1 MNPTQTV
8 SPDKS
13 AELSRGP
20 EGGLVRDYYDN
31 DFVYSPYSEIVDYE
45 NLYLFQTRLSDL
57 EKLIPEGTKCLRIA
71 EGKGLVGIGMQNFP
85 AGQFEQSPGEHQKTY
100 VVIAVEPDY
109 KIKMA
114 TPRFCFF
121 ALRVC
126 TTDRWLNE
134 HTYDINAAPISWNS
148 GLTIDIDHDNY
159 TTRVHD
165 DDGPIFEIDTPFK
178 HKNFSDLNGW
188 GQNVTIQNGKLYW
201 QTWHWEGRGIEFFLN
216 KRVGK
221 FYDHPFLAG
230 IDTSDLT
237 CRHIFAAEAH
247 HPSSMTLYK
256 PIHKAN
262 VAEEEEKPMRDESE
276 AFSDKIEEHVF
287 HGKSETLRSSYFT
300 DLRKYLAGGIHYNF
314 HGFPLKFLSKLI
326 QCGQGT
332 RVWDGEGREY
342 LDLYGKFG
350 AMFLGHGHEQYNARL
365 KDCIDQITVVDASG
379 LEYEAAKKLQQHVPS
394 ADLVRFSLSGTE
406 AVQNAV
412 RLARAYTG
420 KSKIIRFYGHYH
432 GNADNLMGG
441 KASQVETPWPEDY
454 IGDVFYTE
462 GRAPNIFKDQS
473 YITLWNET
481 SMLEMLLEERQNE
494 VAALLMEPICIN
506 GGGIEPEE
514 GYLEEVAELCKK
526 YGVLLIFDEV
536 ITGVRCGLGGA
547 QSLFGVTPDITVYGK
562 AVGGGAVPVSVIMG
576 RREIMDMYTNFR
588 AIHGGTFNGYPLGM
602 AAVIATME
610 ILEAEGDYFT
620 RVSGKA
626 NRIID
631 AFKHAAAEHGVPLS
645 IQGPPTGITFHVN
658 ETELDSSL
666 QFGKDLLKKNL
677 LLNIIALDHGIIFS
691 PISRMYSNLQLND
704 DDVSFFEDRIGNVMK
719 AYCEVCDEVTA

>member
-1 MNPTQTV
+1 MY
-8 SPDKS
+8 
-13 AELSRGP
+13 L
-20 EGGLVRDYYDN
+20 
-31 DFVYSPYSEIVDYE
+31 PYSELVDYE

-71 EGKGLVGIGMQNFP
+71 EDKGLVGIGMQNFP
-85 AGQFEQSPGEHQKTY
+85 AGQFEHSPSEHQKTY

-109 KIKMA
+109 QIKMA

-134 HTYDINAAPISWNS
+134 HTYDINKAPISWNS
-148 GLTIDIDHDNY
+148 GLTIEIDHDNY
-159 TTRVHD
+159 TTRAYD

-188 GQNVTIQNGKLYW
+188 GQNVTIQNGALYW

-216 KRVGK
+216 KKVGK

-230 IDTSDLT
+230 IDTDDLT
-237 CRHIFAAEAH
+237 CRHIFAAEAGH
-247 HPSSMTLYK
+247 TSSMTLFK
-256 PIHKAN
+256 PIYKAD
-262 VAEEEEKPMRDESE
+262 VSEEEEKPMREE
-276 AFSDKIEEHVF
+276 CQAFSEKITEHVF
-287 HGKSETLRSSYFT
+287 AGRPEAQRDSYFEQ
-300 DLRKYLAGGIHYNF
+300 LQEYLAGGIHYNF

-326 QCGQGT
+326 KRGQGT

-365 KDCIDQITVVDASG
+365 KDCIDQITVVDSSG
-379 LEYEAAKKLQQHVPS
+379 LEYEAARKLQQHVPS

-420 KSKIIRFYGHYH
+420 KSKIIRFYGHYN

-441 KASQVETPWPEDY
+441 KANQFETPWPEDY

-462 GRAPNIFKDQS
+462 GRAPNVFKDQS

-481 SMLEMLLEERQNE
+481 SLLEMLLEERQSE
-494 VAALLMEPICIN
+494 IAALLMEPICIN

-536 ITGVRCGLGGA
+536 ITGIRCGLGGA

-562 AVGGGAVPVSVIMG
+562 AVGGGAVPVSAIMG
-576 RREIMDMYTNFR
+576 RGEIMDMYASFR

-602 AAVIATME
+602 AAINATMD

-620 RVSGKA
+620 SVSQKA
-626 NRIID
+626 NKIID
-631 AFKHAAAEHGVPLS
+631 AFRDAAAEHDVPLS

-658 ETELDSSL
+658 ESELDSSL
-666 QFGKDLLKKNL
+666 QFTKDLLKKNL

-691 PISRMYSNLQLND
+691 PISRMYSNLQLCD
-704 DDVSFFEDRIGNVMK
+704 DDVAFFQERIGDVMR
-719 AYCEVCDEVTA
+719 AYCNVCDQVTA